1 MAKPTVKTKATIVG
15 FSQNKKYAHL
25 VLERNKARI
34 QVLLD
39 MLQKY
44 ENTSEKPQISD
55 VWHLIG
61 HYNKERSAFYFSP
74 DQNFHTKKNI
84 ERIGDTPQK
93 AHGIAKEELMSI
105 SDLYSPTTIEDALKE
120 FSRYSKYIT
129 PEQSEKALS
138 MITMATSNQM
148 IISNLYSFMG
158 KEETTLPSRE
168 SKTIEFKSG
177 INYSAAINTA
187 AAFGN
192 TIGGTIYFGLDNQG
206 NVVGVTKKLMSE
218 VPFATVADFI
228 NDFQNRIYTATN
240 SHRFMASITFNF
252 YKNNEG
258 EIFFSLTVPQS
269 NEEIILVDGVKLFVR
284 DEAGTRLLKNTDM
297 IKYIKTH
304 SN

>member
-1 MAKPTVKTKATIVG
+1 
-15 FSQNKKYAHL
+15 
-25 VLERNKARI
+25 
-34 QVLLD
+34 
-39 MLQKY
+39 
-44 ENTSEKPQISD
+44 
-55 VWHLIG
+55 
-61 HYNKERSAFYFSP
+61 
-74 DQNFHTKKNI
+74 
-84 ERIGDTPQK
+84 
-93 AHGIAKEELMSI
+93 
-105 SDLYSPTTIEDALKE
+105 
-120 FSRYSKYIT
+120 
-129 PEQSEKALS
+129 
-138 MITMATSNQM
+138 
-148 IISNLYSFMG
+148 MG

>member
-39 MLQKY
+39 MLLKY

-84 ERIGDTPQK
+84 ERISDTPQK

-138 MITMATSNQM
+138 MITMATSN
-148 IISNLYSFMG
+148 
-158 KEETTLPSRE
+158 
-168 SKTIEFKSG
+168 
-177 INYSAAINTA
+177 
-187 AAFGN
+187 
-192 TIGGTIYFGLDNQG
+192 
-206 NVVGVTKKLMSE
+206 
-218 VPFATVADFI
+218 
-228 NDFQNRIYTATN
+228 
-240 SHRFMASITFNF
+240 
-252 YKNNEG
+252 
-258 EIFFSLTVPQS
+258 
-269 NEEIILVDGVKLFVR
+269 
-284 DEAGTRLLKNTDM
+284 
-297 IKYIKTH
+297 
-304 SN
+304 